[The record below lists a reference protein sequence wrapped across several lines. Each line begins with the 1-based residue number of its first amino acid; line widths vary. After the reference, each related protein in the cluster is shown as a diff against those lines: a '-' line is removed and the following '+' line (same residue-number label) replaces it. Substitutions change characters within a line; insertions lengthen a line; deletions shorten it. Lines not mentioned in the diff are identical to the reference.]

1 MILKE
6 LKELNVKN
14 ILNIISQEDIYKYYL
29 PKEFKFNVP
38 FSSPLRVDKVPS
50 FVIGGSN
57 KNYRYKDFATGDTG
71 NCFNFVMN
79 LYNINFNNALIQIV
93 SDFNIRS
100 YFIIPNSS
108 LILSTKKAEYKN
120 PGRSLHIGETI
131 LKIKRREF
139 NQDDYNYWNSYG
151 ISPQYLKLGRIVAIS
166 HYFLND
172 IMYIAEKY
180 AYAYI
185 EKKDGKVTYK
195 IYQPFSKYKKW
206 LSGNS
211 YDIWELWHLLPK
223 SHDTLI
229 ITSSRKDALT
239 ICENLRIPSI
249 SLQAESVIPKEVVI
263 EELLRRFKRVYL
275 LYDNDYS
282 KTENQGQKM
291 AKKII
296 NKYPELTNLVIP
308 KEYQSKDSSD
318 LFFNMG
324 RIKGKEILNKIINNA
339 NI

>member
-93 SDFNIRS
+93 SDLNIRS

-108 LILSTKKAEYKN
+108 LTLSTKKAEYKN
-120 PGRSLHIGETI
+120 PGKSLHIGETI

-139 NQDDYNYWNSYG
+139 NQYDYDYWNSYG
-151 ISPQYLKLGRIVAIS
+151 ISPQYLKIGRIVAIS

-172 IMYIAEKY
+172 IMYIAERY
-180 AYAYI
+180 SYAYI
-185 EKKDGKVTYK
+185 EKKDDKTTYK

-206 LSGNS
+206 LSGNDYS
-211 YDIWELWHLLPK
+211 TIELWDLLPK
-223 SHDTLI
+223 KHKYLI
-229 ITSSRKDALT
+229 ITSSRKDALG
-239 ICENLRIPSI
+239 IIENEKLPSI
-249 SLQAESVIPKEVVI
+249 AFQSEMVIPKKVI
-263 EELLRRFKRVYL
+263 IEQLSERFENIFI
-275 LYDNDYS
+275 LYDNDI
-282 KTENQGQKM
+282 KDDGHNPGQE
-291 AKKII
+291 AAQKII
-296 NKYPELTNLVIP
+296 NKYPTIKNLCIP
-308 KEYQSKDSSD
+308 TEYLSKDYSD
-318 LFFNMG
+318 LIYNNNRVLAKQIF
-324 RIKGKEILNKIINNA
+324 KDILNNN
-339 NI
+339 

>member
-1 MILKE
+1 MIIKE
-6 LKELNVKN
+6 LKELNAKN
-14 ILNIISQEDIYKYYL
+14 ILSLISQEEIYRYYL

-100 YFIIPNSS
+100 YFYIPTNNIILN
-108 LILSTKKAEYKN
+108 TKKAEYKN

-131 LKIKRREF
+131 LKIKKREF

-151 ISPQYLKLGRIVAIS
+151 ISPIYLKLGKIVAIS
-166 HYFLND
+166 HYFLNG
-172 IMYIAEKY
+172 IMFIAEKY
-180 AYAYI
+180 SYAYI
-185 EKKDGKVTYK
+185 EQKDNKTTYK

-206 LSGNS
+206 VSGNS

-223 SHDTLI
+223 EHDILI
-229 ITSSRKDALT
+229 ITSSRKDALALV
-239 ICENLRIPSI
+239 ENLKVPAI
-249 SLQAESVIPKEVVI
+249 SLQAESVMPKEVVI
-263 EELLRRFKRVYL
+263 KELLRRFKRVLL
-275 LYDNDYS
+275 LYDNDYT
-282 KTENQGQKM
+282 KTTNQGQKM
-291 AKKII
+291 AEKII
-296 NKYPELTNLVIP
+296 KKYPELKNIIIP
-308 KEYQSKDSSD
+308 EEYESKDSSD
-318 LFFNMG
+318 LFYKMG